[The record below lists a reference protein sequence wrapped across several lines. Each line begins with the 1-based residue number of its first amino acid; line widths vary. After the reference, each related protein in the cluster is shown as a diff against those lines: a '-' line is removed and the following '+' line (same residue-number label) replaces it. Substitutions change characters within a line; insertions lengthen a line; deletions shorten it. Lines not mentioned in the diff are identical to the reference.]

1 MDWTRLERE
10 LRAQPYP
17 RPMPDLT
24 PCAVLVLVSGEA
36 LVMEVRART
45 LRHQPGEVCFPGG
58 RMEPGETAVQCALRE
73 TQEELGLPPER
84 IEVLGGLEFL
94 ISIAGRVIYP
104 VLARTA
110 PETLEDLR
118 PSPQEVEE
126 VFRIPISWLRE
137 HSPLDYRYWQVYD
150 APDELSDELRR
161 SLASYRREQR
171 GHYWDY
177 DGRLIWGMTARVIE
191 RLLQRG

>member
-17 RPMPDLT
+17 CPMPDLT
-24 PCAVLVLVSGEA
+24 PCAVLVLAAGDA

-58 RMEPGETAVQCALRE
+58 RIEPGETAVQCALRE
-73 TQEELGLPPER
+73 TQEELCLPPER
-84 IEVLGGLEFL
+84 IEVLGELEFL

-104 VLARTA
+104 VLART
-110 PETLEDLR
+110 ETLEGLC

-137 HSPLDYRYWQVYD
+137 HPPRDYRYWQVYD
-150 APDELSDELRR
+150 APAGLPAELRR
-161 SLASYRREQR
+161 SLISYRREQR

-191 RLLQRG
+191 RLLQRV